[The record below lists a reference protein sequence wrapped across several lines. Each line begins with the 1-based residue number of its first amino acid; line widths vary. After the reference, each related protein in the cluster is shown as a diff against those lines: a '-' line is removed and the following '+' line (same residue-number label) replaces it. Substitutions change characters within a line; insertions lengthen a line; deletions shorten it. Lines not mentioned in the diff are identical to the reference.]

1 MRTLTYRE
9 AEPKALKI
17 LVDGV
22 GEGLVLQGEGGYY
35 ALYYFF
41 GLQGRKAPDPE
52 ETPDWVEGPRPDP
65 QGFLDPYDQAK
76 WLEDNGYMLF
86 INESK

>member
-41 GLQGRKAPDPE
+41 GLQGWKAPDPE